1 MISPS
6 MWQEML
12 EKGFSDYIKVAK
24 DHGAKVMHHTCGSV
38 YDIIE
43 DFIDCDLDILQSVQ
57 PEASGMDP
65 GRLKAD
71 FGDRLC
77 FQGGISIQK
86 VLPFMNPADVRDH
99 VASVLGQMMPGGGY
113 IAGTAHN
120 IQADT
125 SIENIAA
132 LFEAYHDYGAYQ

>member
-1 MISPS
+1 
-6 MWQEML
+6 
-12 EKGFSDYIKVAK
+12 
-24 DHGAKVMHHTCGSV
+24 
-38 YDIIE
+38 
-43 DFIDCDLDILQSVQ
+43 
-57 PEASGMDP
+57 MDP

-71 FGDRLC
+71 FGGRLC

-86 VLPFMNPADVRDH
+86 ILPFMNPDDVRAH

-125 SIENIAA
+125 SIENITS
-132 LFEAYHDYGAYQ
+132 LFEAYHLYGAYS